1 MDGGKM
7 LPKPSK
13 INIQAVMN
21 SAEARRD
28 LVTFESSIKGMGQ
41 IVDHDRVLIVTGQCG
56 LLILDKKDIPKL
68 VEELKNIY
76 EW

>member
-1 MDGGKM
+1 M

-13 INIQAVMN
+13 INVQNAMN
-21 SAEARRD
+21 FAEARKD
-28 LVTFESSIKGMGQ
+28 LIAFESKIRGMGQ
-41 IVDHDRVLIVTGQCG
+41 IIDQDRVLIVTGQNG

>member
-1 MDGGKM
+1 M

-41 IVDHDRVLIVTGQCG
+41 IVDHDRLLIVTGQCG

>member
-1 MDGGKM
+1 M

-13 INIQAVMN
+13 INIQQVMN
-21 SAEARRD
+21 SAEARKD

-41 IVDHDRVLIVTGQCG
+41 IVDHDRLLIVTGHCG

>member
-13 INIQAVMN
+13 INLQTVMN

-41 IVDHDRVLIVTGQCG
+41 IVDQDRVLIVTGQCG

>member
-1 MDGGKM
+1 M

-21 SAEARRD
+21 SADARRD

-56 LLILDKKDIPKL
+56 LLILEKKDIPKL

>member
-1 MDGGKM
+1 M

-13 INIQAVMN
+13 INIQAVMK

-68 VEELKNIY
+68 LEELKNIY

>member
-1 MDGGKM
+1 M

-41 IVDHDRVLIVTGQCG
+41 IVDQDRVLIVTGQCG
-56 LLILDKKDIPKL
+56 LLILNKKDIPTFI
-68 VEELKNIY
+68 EELENIY
-76 EW
+76 GW

>member
-1 MDGGKM
+1 M

-13 INIQAVMN
+13 INIQQVMN
-21 SAEARRD
+21 SAEARKD

-41 IVDHDRVLIVTGQCG
+41 IVDQDRVLIVTGQCG
-56 LLILDKKDIPKL
+56 LLILNKKDITRL
-68 VEELKNIY
+68 IEELRNIY

>member
-1 MDGGKM
+1 M

-13 INIQAVMN
+13 INLQTVMN

-41 IVDHDRVLIVTGQCG
+41 IVDQDRVLIVTGQCG

>member
-1 MDGGKM
+1 M
-7 LPKPSK
+7 LPKPIK

-56 LLILDKKDIPKL
+56 LLILYKKDIPKL